1 MTLEEYKLDRE
12 WLLRYVLGE
21 LSHDET
27 RIVDDRFFADDDFA
41 AAIDEAYRDLID
53 DYAAGALAPQMA
65 ARVKQA
71 FFAGPYE
78 GRQLGI
84 LAALR
89 SVPAAAIES
98 SSHAMAAVPPSTHS
112 NVSAQTE
119 DAAPPSRPWFVS
131 FWPIAASAGV
141 LSAVVALALFIHA
154 QHSRTHEDASNVPAA
169 TAPELSSLGAKPDA
183 KAPPLPSTLAI
194 SDLPPVPTRKHTH
207 ARRGKFAP
215 AAPVEVAYTVL
226 ILPNVVRGDGDDT
239 VFAIPAAT
247 TTVHFQIVLSPEQRG
262 VSYDVHLEDSRNREV
277 THHDAVGVETLGSE
291 RYVEIAV
298 PASALATGD
307 YMVDV
312 QPSNAAKRPIQHFSV
327 RISRQP

>member
-41 AAIDEAYRDLID
+41 AAIDDAYRDMLD

-65 ARVKQA
+65 ARVQQA
-71 FFAGPYE
+71 FFSGPYQ
-78 GRQLGI
+78 GRQLSI
-84 LAALR
+84 LAALQ
-89 SVPAAAIES
+89 SAPASAIES
-98 SSHAMAAVPPSTHS
+98 PAFAAVPAPARA
-112 NVSAQTE
+112 NVFADRAQE
-119 DAAPPSRPWFVS
+119 ESAAPRSRPWFLS
-131 FWPIAASAGV
+131 FWPIAISAGV
-141 LSAVVALALFIHA
+141 LTAAVALALFINVKK
-154 QHSRTHEDASNVPAA
+154 SRTLEDASNAPSLAGRASSPAIPNGP
-169 TAPELSSLGAKPDA
+169 APSLPS
-183 KAPPLPSTLAI
+183 APPI
-194 SDLPPVPTRKHTH
+194 SDLPPVPTRKHSPE
-207 ARRGKFAP
+207 RLGKFAP

-262 VSYDVHLEDSRNREV
+262 IAYDVHLEDSRNREV
-277 THHDAVGVETLGSE
+277 THHNAVGVETLGTE
-291 RYVEIAV
+291 RYVEIVV
-298 PASALATGD
+298 PASALTSGD

-312 QPSNAAKRPIQHFSV
+312 QPSTAGKRPIQHFAV
-327 RISRQP
+327 HISRQP

>member
-41 AAIDEAYRDLID
+41 AAIDDAYRDLLD
-53 DYAAGALAPQMA
+53 DYAAGTLPPQMA
-65 ARVKQA
+65 TRVQQA
-71 FFAGPYE
+71 FFAGPYQ
-78 GRQLGI
+78 GRQLSI
-84 LAALR
+84 LKALET
-89 SVPAAAIES
+89 AAAAPTES
-98 SSHAMAAVPPSTHS
+98 RAFAAVPPPTRA
-112 NVSAQTE
+112 NLSAPRE
-119 DAAPPSRPWFVS
+119 EAAATRSRPWFN
-131 FWPIAASAGV
+131 FWPLAISAGV
-141 LSAVVALALFIHA
+141 LTAAVALALFINVKK
-154 QHSRTHEDASNVPAA
+154 SRTLEDRSNAPAVTASASANPN
-169 TAPELSSLGAKPDA
+169 TRAPSLPS
-183 KAPPLPSTLAI
+183 APPI

-247 TTVHFQIVLSPEQRG
+247 TTVHFQIVLSPDQRG
-262 VSYDVHLEDSRNREV
+262 VSYDVHLEDARNHEI
-277 THHDAVGVETLGSE
+277 THHNAVGVQILHTE
-291 RYVEIAV
+291 RYVEIVV
-298 PASALATGD
+298 PAAALPTGD

-312 QPSNAAKRPIQHFSV
+312 QPSTAGKRPRQHFV
-327 RISRQP
+327 VHISRHL

>member
-41 AAIDEAYRDLID
+41 AAIDDAYRDLLD
-53 DYAAGALAPQMA
+53 DYAAGTLPPQMA
-65 ARVKQA
+65 TRVQQA
-71 FFAGPYE
+71 FFSGPYQ
-78 GRQLGI
+78 GRQLSI
-84 LAALR
+84 LKALET
-89 SVPAAAIES
+89 SATAHIES
-98 SSHAMAAVPPSTHS
+98 RFAAAVPPPTRANFSEPREES
-112 NVSAQTE
+112 SATR
-119 DAAPPSRPWFVS
+119 SRPWFLN
-131 FWPIAASAGV
+131 FWPIAISAGV
-141 LSAVVALALFIHA
+141 LTAAVAFALFINVKK
-154 QHSRTHEDASNVPAA
+154 SRTLEEASSAPAV
-169 TAPELSSLGAKPDA
+169 TASANANPDT
-183 KAPPLPSTLAI
+183 KAPPLPSAAPI

-247 TTVHFQIVLSPEQRG
+247 TTVHFQIVLSPDQRG
-262 VSYDVHLEDSRNREV
+262 VSYDVHLEDARNHEI
-277 THHDAVGVETLGSE
+277 THHNALGVQTLHTE
-291 RYVEIAV
+291 RYVEIVV
-298 PASALATGD
+298 PASALPTGD

-312 QPSNAAKRPIQHFSV
+312 QPSTAGKRPIQHFV
-327 RISRQP
+327 VHISRHL